1 MINVYTY
8 KNLCP
13 QPMISLNDKEFNKN
27 ISSEYLDVYCR
38 QLMKAV
44 DDAEILD
51 ETLWTIKTKLG
62 TGEIRNL
69 STGVKTLINIH
80 NMKKHRKSG
89 TVDIREVGENLI
101 PHLLNLVDDTEISIY
116 TGKYNFVGLVEAD
129 YTFIIDNVYTEQG
142 TIQLSLKLEELR
154 GR

>member
-1 MINVYTY
+1 
-8 KNLCP
+8 
-13 QPMISLNDKEFNKN
+13 MISLNDKEFNKN